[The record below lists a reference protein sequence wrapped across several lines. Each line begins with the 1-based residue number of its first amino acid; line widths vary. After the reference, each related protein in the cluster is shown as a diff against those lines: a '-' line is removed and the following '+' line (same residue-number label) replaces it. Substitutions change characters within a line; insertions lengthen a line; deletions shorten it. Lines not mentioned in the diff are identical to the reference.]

1 MLRSHTLVDPALP
14 GRCRLRSRDEAVPGF
29 AGSAQQHVSE
39 MHKRHL
45 IFSAL
50 LIGSIAVFAAPIRDL
65 VRLSLGDERYSHL
78 LLIPPL
84 AALLLCL
91 KGRTAFQTPNYSPRV
106 GATVLGLGAG
116 LSILA
121 WLAPTR
127 PGTTWLAQDVHL
139 SAQTSAL
146 LVIWMAA
153 FLLCYGARAFRQAI
167 FPLLFLFLVVP
178 LPTVVVDKAVI
189 ALQHGSAAV
198 TYGLFKL
205 MQIPVLAQGVRL
217 SLPGVDIEIAQECS
231 GIRSSE
237 SLVITSILAGYFL
250 LHSAWTRTWLI
261 ALTVP
266 IAILKNAIRIATIS
280 GLGIYV
286 NPAFLHGNLHRYG
299 GLPFSLVALSMLLL
313 VLWLLR
319 QWEAWGKEN
328 QARAGALS

>member
-1 MLRSHTLVDPALP
+1 MAKEPTSLWLFWSVPSGHRVNRARPELSRDHRERCFAVTPWSIRPCPGGADFDPGTRLSLDSALP
-14 GRCRLRSRDEAVPGF
+14 DRHRRAQTEP
-29 AGSAQQHVSE
+29 AQQHVSE

-266 IAILKNAIRIATIS
+266 IAILKNATSRCW
-280 GLGIYV
+280 
-286 NPAFLHGNLHRYG
+286 N
-299 GLPFSLVALSMLLL
+299 
-313 VLWLLR
+313 
-319 QWEAWGKEN
+319 
-328 QARAGALS
+328 